1 MIKSMTGYGAASG
14 AVGDVE
20 LTIEVR
26 SVNQRFLDLK
36 LNAPREYLAA
46 ESELRKIVSDSVA
59 RGRVEVFVG
68 RNSTGRS
75 TAIALRED
83 VAAAYVEAWT
93 TLRDR
98 FGLAGEIDLA
108 LFAGR
113 SDLFAASETKR
124 DVPAEIEAVKSLL
137 PKALAQHSGARRA
150 EGKHL
155 AADMKTRV
163 SRLKEIRKQVLART
177 KTIVP
182 AFRERLEKRLSAL
195 LSQAEIDPARLAQ
208 ETAILADRADV
219 TEELV
224 RLEAHVSAI
233 RELFTSKEPVGK
245 RMDFVIQEINRE
257 LNTIASKSADLE
269 ITNLIVDGK
278 AEVEKLRE
286 QVQNVE

>member
-14 AVGDVE
+14 SVGDVE
-20 LTIEVR
+20 LTVEVR

-36 LNAPREYLAA
+36 LNAPREYLAV
-46 ESELRKIVSDSVA
+46 ESELRQIVSDQVA

-75 TAIALRED
+75 GAIALRED
-83 VAAAYVEAWT
+83 VAAGYVEAWR
-93 TLRDR
+93 TLKER
-98 FGLAGEIDLA
+98 FKLEGELNLA

-113 SDLFAASETKR
+113 SDLFAASEGKR
-124 DVPAEIEAVKSLL
+124 DVAAEIEAVKQIL
-137 PKALAQHSGARRA
+137 PKALAQHRVARRT

-155 AADMKTRV
+155 AADMKARV
-163 SRLKEIRKQVLART
+163 ARLKEIRKQVQART
-177 KTIVP
+177 KELVP
-182 AFRERLEKRLSAL
+182 AFRERLEKRLSNL
-195 LSQAEIDPARLAQ
+195 LSGAEIEPSRLAQ
-208 ETAILADRADV
+208 ETAVLADRADV

-224 RLEAHVSAI
+224 RLEAHVNAI
-233 RELFTSKEPVGK
+233 RDLFRSKEPVGK

-269 ITNLIVDGK
+269 VTNLVVDGK